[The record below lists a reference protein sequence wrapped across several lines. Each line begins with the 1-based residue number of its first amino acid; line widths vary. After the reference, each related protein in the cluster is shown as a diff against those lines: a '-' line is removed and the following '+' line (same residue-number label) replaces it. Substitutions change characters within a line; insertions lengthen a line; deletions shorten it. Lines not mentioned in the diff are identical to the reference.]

1 MKITLSAQDIT
12 ALSSMKSLG
21 MSDSLKMLS
30 RLQSLSLDEA
40 RAYYKKYRRDIPVE
54 TAAII
59 DRNIE
64 AETRRL
70 ESIKKRRAAKKA
82 AVKQVVEQP
91 KAEKSH
97 PALQPMTDAQR
108 NLLKWIAANWKKI
121 TDFFS
126 MQSHVDH
133 HMSSRIACRYKE
145 LRAIIAQA
153 PRIIMTA

>member
-12 ALSSMKSLG
+12 TLSSMKSLG

-40 RAYYKKYRRDIPVE
+40 RAYYKKYRRDIPAE

-64 AETRRL
+64 AETRR
-70 ESIKKRRAAKKA
+70 IDAVRKRRAAKKT
-82 AVKQVVEQP
+82 AVKQSVEQS
-91 KAEKSH
+91 KAEKSK

-108 NLLKWIAANWKKI
+108 NLLKWIAANWKKV

-153 PRIIMTA
+153 PRFVMTA